1 MLKGSL
7 DDFALEDIF
16 WLVDRAH
23 KTGRLNVTRPSGSG
37 SFYFRDGRLYWAET
51 DLLRESVT
59 RQLIRA
65 GLVTE
70 TQLKD
75 AESRRLTGESLGQ
88 GLTTLGMVTPEELNR
103 ALLDRAGDVAFEL
116 VRRDLGEFDW
126 DPAGTTHPELAFSA
140 SVEDLLRVVSERLR
154 ELDVIRRDIPSE
166 DVVLTISGG
175 APEDASAITVSAE
188 QWKMLA
194 LANGRNTVADIGR
207 ATELNDLSILRLLH
221 GMVAR
226 GLLEVLPR
234 DPSGSPDGEPTAQN
248 RTIVIDGS
256 AGAEVQPGDMS
267 VRGAPTS
274 TF

>member
-1 MLKGSL
+1 MFKGSL

-16 WLVDRAH
+16 SLVDRAH

-140 SVEDLLRVVSERLR
+140 SVEDLLRVVSGRLR

-256 AGAEVQPGDMS
+256 AGAEVQPGDVS

>member
-234 DPSGSPDGEPTAQN
+234 DPSGSPDGEPPAQN

-256 AGAEVQPGDMS
+256 AGAEVQPGDVS